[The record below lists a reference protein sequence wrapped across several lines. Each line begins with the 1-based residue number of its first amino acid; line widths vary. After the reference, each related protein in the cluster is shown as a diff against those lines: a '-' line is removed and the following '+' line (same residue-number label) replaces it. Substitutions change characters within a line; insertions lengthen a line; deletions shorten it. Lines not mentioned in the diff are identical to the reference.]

1 MNYQKNRSS
10 ATSNDDLPV
19 RFAEGRGRNLGK
31 AGNKTLEW
39 GKFRKLFEKPTRTKE
54 SFKTYVAM
62 SHEEQ
67 VKLKSIDGWIYRTHV
82 VGASRNA
89 NSGKPTVLWSLDYD
103 YATPELVDRIK
114 MGLVAYGYE
123 YLVHSSRRHTD
134 EKPRIR
140 FWGLFSRPVTNDE
153 YGPLARIIARSID
166 PEMKQVD
173 KVSFRPAQM
182 MFKPTASED
191 GDWFY
196 YHNAGAPADP
206 DVIFA
211 DFEVTDGDWRDLSN
225 LPRCEGE
232 ELREHASK
240 AENPTTKKGP
250 VGDFCRAYDVIEA
263 IEKFDLPYEAT
274 DDNSEKPRF
283 TYTGGTTTNG
293 AVVEDG
299 GLFLYSFHASDPC
312 ADRLVNAFDLV
323 RIHKFGHLDD
333 DQSKDTP
340 PTGLPSWKAMIDFIA
355 DDPEFRRQQA
365 ESRYDQQA
373 MFDDLMDD
381 EPGDDDLQ
389 ADLDEL
395 VGDPKAK
402 RTDWQLGL
410 ECARDGS
417 VTNTVAN
424 LALIIANDARISPC
438 VEFNAFREQVVT
450 RKPLKTR
457 LAVVARISIRDRA
470 NGDVWQDQHTD
481 ALRILLEAPNGPKLP
496 GWGLKPSD
504 RDLQAAIGNAA
515 RLAPFHPVRER
526 LEAVPWD
533 KVPRVEMLFIDF
545 LGAEDNAYHREAARK
560 FMVAAVARA
569 FEPGHKF
576 DFVPIF
582 EGMQGKRKSTFI
594 RVLALDWFEELKGDF
609 GDEKRLVEQMMGAW
623 ILELPELSVL
633 RRSDIE
639 EVKAFV
645 SASHSTV
652 RLSYGRLPRVFL
664 RQCVFM
670 GTTNQD
676 SYLVDDTGNRRWWPV
691 RCEVEEIDTDRL
703 KEVVHQLWA
712 EALHIYRQMRQD
724 QPEGTLS
731 LYLTDPEARRIAG
744 EVQESRRTINDTDA
758 TAGMI
763 QEWLD
768 TPEDSEVFQIVAGE
782 PKFRMATCVAQIWKE
797 ALGGNRVPTTTE
809 SRMIGKSL
817 RKIGWETSRKA
828 ERFPGYGSTKVFKRT
843 PADLARLKKQ
853 RQEDDFDGLV

>member
-10 ATSNDDLPV
+10 ATSNDGFIV
-19 RFAEGRGRNLGK
+19 RFAEGRGSNQGK
-31 AGNKTLEW
+31 ARNTQAELSDFIE
-39 GKFRKLFEKPTRTKE
+39 KFRTPTRTPETLKAYRKLTPDGQKE
-54 SFKTYVAM
+54 LKTVGGWLFRA
-62 SHEEQ
+62 HVEG
-67 VKLKSIDGWIYRTHV
+67 KKRNAKSAKPCNLVTLDIDG
-82 VGASRNA
+82 
-89 NSGKPTVLWSLDYD
+89 
-103 YATPELVDRIK
+103 ATPEFADR
-114 MGLVAYGYE
+114 MLAGCVCPTVE
-123 YLVHSSRRHTD
+123 YFAHSTRSHTD
-134 EKPRIR
+134 ESPRLRI
-140 FWGLFSRPVTNDE
+140 FIAVDPAVTNDE
-153 YGPLARIIARSID
+153 YGPLSRIIARMFD
-166 PEMKQVD
+166 PEMRMVD
-173 KVSFRPAQM
+173 KVSFRPGQM
-182 MFKPTASED
+182 MYLPTCSID
-191 GDWFY
+191 GPYVF
-196 YHNAGAPADP
+196 HRNEGEIIDP
-206 DVIFA
+206 VAVFA

-263 IEKFDLPYEAT
+263 IDKFELPYKAT

-299 GLFLYSFHASDPC
+299 GLFLYSHHGSDPC

-323 RIHKFGHLDD
+323 RIHKFGHLDED
-333 DQSKDTP
+333 ESKDTP

-373 MFDDLMDD
+373 MFDDLVDDD
-381 EPGDDDLQ
+381 EPGDDDDLQ

-395 VGDPKAK
+395 VGDPKTK
-402 RTDWQLGL
+402 RTDWQLSL
-410 ECARDGS
+410 ERARDGS
-417 VTNTVAN
+417 VKDSVAN
-424 LALIIANDARISPC
+424 LATIIANDPRISPC

-457 LAVVARISIRDRA
+457 LAVVARIPIRDRA

-526 LEAVPWD
+526 LAAVPWD
-533 KVPRVEMLFIDF
+533 KVPRVETLFIDF

-712 EALHIYRQMRQD
+712 EALHLYRQMRQD
-724 QPEGTLS
+724 QPEGTLP

-744 EVQESRRTINDTDA
+744 EVQESRRTVNDTDT
-758 TAGMI
+758 TAGVI

-768 TPEDSEVFQIVAGE
+768 TPVLRERMGE
-782 PKFRMATCVAQIWKE
+782 ATYTRMTTCIAQIWWE
-797 ALGGNRVPTTTE
+797 ALGGNKPPTTTE

-817 RKIGWETSRKA
+817 RRIGWDARRKV
-828 ERFPGYGSTKVFKRT
+828 ERFPGYGVTQVFKRT
-843 PADLARLKKQ
+843 FADLARLKKQ

>member
-1 MNYQKNRSS
+1 MNYHEKRSS
-10 ATSNDDLPV
+10 ATSNDDFIV

-31 AGNKTLEW
+31 ADNKTLGW
-39 GKFRKLFEKPTRTKE
+39 GKFRKLFESPSRTKE
-54 SFKTYVAM
+54 SFKAYMGM

-67 VKLKSIDGWIYRTHV
+67 VRLKSIDGWIYRTHV
-82 VGASRNA
+82 AGASRNA
-89 NSGKPTVLWSLDYD
+89 TSGKPTVLWSLDYD

-114 MGLVAYGYE
+114 MGLVAHGYE
-123 YLVHSSRRHTD
+123 YLVHSSRRHTN

-140 FWGLFSRPVTNDE
+140 FWGLFSRPVSNEE
-153 YGPLARIIARSID
+153 YGPLARIIARTID
-166 PEMKQVD
+166 PEMKMVD

-196 YHNAGAPADP
+196 YHNAGAPIDP

-211 DFEVTDGDWRDLSN
+211 DFEATDGDWRDLSN
-225 LPRCEGE
+225 LPHCEGE

-240 AENPTTKKGP
+240 AEDPTTKKGP

-263 IEKFDLPYEAT
+263 IEKFDLPYKAT

-283 TYTGGTTTNG
+283 TYIGGTTTNG

-299 GLFLYSFHASDPC
+299 GLFLYSHHGSDPC

-323 RIHKFGHLDD
+323 RIHKFGHLDED
-333 DQSKDTP
+333 ASKDIPLTR
-340 PTGLPSWKAMIDFIA
+340 LPSWKAMLDFIA

-373 MFDDLMDD
+373 MFDDLVDD

-395 VGDPKAK
+395 VGDPKSK
-402 RTDWQLGL
+402 LLDWQLNL
-410 ECARDGS
+410 ERNRRGDLL
-417 VTNTVAN
+417 NTVAN
-424 LALIIANDARISPC
+424 LALIIANDARIRPC
-438 VEFNAFREQVVT
+438 VEYNEFRDQIVT
-450 RKPLKTR
+450 RKPLKTKM
-457 LAVVARISIRDRA
+457 AVVAKIPIGDRV
-470 NGDVWQDQHTD
+470 NGDLWQDHHTN
-481 ALRILLEAPNGPKLP
+481 ALRIMLEAPAGPKRP

-504 RDLQAAIGNAA
+504 RDLQAAIENAA
-515 RLAPFHPVRER
+515 RLALFHPVRER
-526 LEAVPWD
+526 LAAVPWD
-533 KVPRVEMLFIDF
+533 KVPRVETLFIDF
-545 LGAEDNAYHREAARK
+545 LGAEDNAYHREIALK
-560 FMVAAVARA
+560 FLVAAVARA

-576 DFVPIF
+576 DNVPVI
-582 EGMQGKRKSTFI
+582 EGAQGRRKSTFI
-594 RVLALDWFEELKGDF
+594 RVLALDWFGELRADF
-609 GDEKRLVEQMMGAW
+609 GNEKGLVEQMGGAW

-639 EVKAFV
+639 EAKAFV

-652 RLSYGRLPRVFL
+652 RMAYGRLSKVFP

-670 GTTNQD
+670 GSTNQA

-691 RCEVEEIDTDRL
+691 RCEVEEIDTERL
-703 KEVVHQLWA
+703 KGVVHQLWA
-712 EALHIYRQMRQD
+712 EALHLYRHMRQK
-724 QPEGTLS
+724 QPEGTLP
-731 LYLTDPEARRIAG
+731 LYLTDLEACRIAG
-744 EVQESRRTINDTDA
+744 EVQESRRTVNDTDV
-758 TAGMI
+758 TAGVI

-768 TPEDSEVFQIVAGE
+768 TPVLRERIGE
-782 PKFRMATCVAQIWKE
+782 ATYTRMTTCVAQIWWE
-797 ALGGNRVPTTTE
+797 ALGGNKPPTTTE

-817 RKIGWETSRKA
+817 RKIGWEACRKV
-828 ERFPGYGSTKVFKRT
+828 ERMPGYGVTQIFKRT
-843 PADLARLKKQ
+843 PVDLARLKKQ

>member
-1 MNYQKNRSS
+1 MQARLV
-10 ATSNDDLPV
+10 D
-19 RFAEGRGRNLGK
+19 FIE
-31 AGNKTLEW
+31 
-39 GKFRKLFEKPTRTKE
+39 KFREPTRTPETLKAYRKLSPDE
-54 SFKTYVAM
+54 QKDLKTVA
-62 SHEEQ
+62 
-67 VKLKSIDGWIYRTHV
+67 GWLFRTHV
-82 VGASRNA
+82 ERKKRNA
-89 NSGKPTVLWSLDYD
+89 KSGKPCNLVSLDID
-103 YATPELVDRIK
+103 GATPEFIDRMLAGCVCPTI
-114 MGLVAYGYE
+114 E
-123 YLVHSSRRHTD
+123 YFAHSTRSHTD
-134 EKPRIR
+134 EHPRLRIYI
-140 FWGLFSRPVTNDE
+140 PVYPAVTNDE
-153 YGPLARIIARSID
+153 YGPLARIIARMFD
-166 PEMKQVD
+166 PEMGMVD
-173 KVSFRPAQM
+173 KVSFRPGQM
-182 MFKPTASED
+182 MYLPTCSID
-191 GDWFY
+191 GPYVFHRNEGKIID
-196 YHNAGAPADP
+196 PAKA
-206 DVIFA
+206 FA
-211 DFEVTDGDWRDLSN
+211 DFEVTDGDWRNLSN

-240 AENPTTKKGP
+240 AEDPTTKKGP

-263 IEKFDLPYEAT
+263 IEKFDLPYESV
-274 DDNSEKPRF
+274 DDSSEKPRF
-283 TYTGGTTTNG
+283 TYTDGTTTNG

-299 GLFLYSFHASDPC
+299 GLFLFSHHGSDPC

-323 RIHKFGHLDD
+323 RLHKFGRLDEGE
-333 DQSKDTP
+333 SSDTP
-340 PTGLPSWKAMIDFIA
+340 PTQLPSWKAMLDFIA

-381 EPGDDDLQ
+381 EPAAAGDDDPQ

-402 RTDWQLGL
+402 RTDWQLSL
-410 ECARDGS
+410 ERARDGS

-424 LALIIANDARISPC
+424 LALIIANDRRIAPC

-450 RKPLKTR
+450 RVPLKTR
-457 LAVVARISIRDRA
+457 LAVVARIPIRDRA

-481 ALRILLEAPNGPKLP
+481 ALRILLESPNGPKLS

-526 LEAVPWD
+526 LAAVPWD
-533 KVPRVEMLFIDF
+533 RVPRVETLFIDF
-545 LGAEDNAYHREAARK
+545 LGADDNAYHREAARK
-560 FMVAAVARA
+560 FMVAAIARA

-652 RLSYGRLPRVFL
+652 RLSYGRLPKVFL

-703 KEVVHQLWA
+703 KKVVHQLWA
-712 EALHIYRQMRQD
+712 EALHLYRQMRQD
-724 QPEGTLS
+724 QPEGILP

-744 EVQESRRTINDTDA
+744 EVQESRRTVNDTDI

-768 TPEDSEVFQIVAGE
+768 TPAIRERMGE
-782 PKFRMATCVAQIWKE
+782 ATYIRMTTCIAQIWKE
-797 ALGGNRVPTTTE
+797 ALGGNKPPTTTE
-809 SRMIGKSL
+809 SWMIGKSL
-817 RKIGWETSRKA
+817 RKIGWEARRKV
-828 ERFPGYGSTKVFKRT
+828 ERFPGYGVTQVFKRT
-843 PADLARLKKQ
+843 AADLARLKKH

>member
-1 MNYQKNRSS
+1 MTYHQKRSS
-10 ATSNDDLPV
+10 TTSNDGFIV

-31 AGNKTLEW
+31 ADNKTLEW
-39 GKFRKLFEKPTRTKE
+39 GKFRKLFETPTRTKE
-54 SFKTYVAM
+54 SFKSYMGM

-67 VKLKSIDGWIYRTHV
+67 VRLKSIDGWIYRTHV
-82 VGASRNA
+82 AGASRNA
-89 NSGKPTVLWSLDYD
+89 TSGKPTVLWSLDYD
-103 YATPELVDRIK
+103 YATAELVDRIK
-114 MGLVAYGYE
+114 MGLVAHGYE

-140 FWGLFSRPVTNDE
+140 FWGLFSRPVSNDE
-153 YGPLARIIARSID
+153 YGPLARIIARTID
-166 PEMKQVD
+166 PEMKLVD

-191 GDWFY
+191 GDWLY

-211 DFEVTDGDWRDLSN
+211 DFEVTDGDWRDLLN

-240 AENPTTKKGP
+240 AEDPTTKKGP

-263 IEKFDLPYEAT
+263 IEKFDLPYEPT
-274 DDNSEKPRF
+274 DDSSEKPRF

-299 GLFLYSFHASDPC
+299 GLFLYSHHGSDPC

-333 DQSKDTP
+333 EAKDIA
-340 PTGLPSWKAMIDFIA
+340 PTGLPSWKAMLDFIA
-355 DDPEFRRQQA
+355 DDPEYRRQQA

-373 MFDDLMDD
+373 MFDDLVDGD
-381 EPGDDDLQ
+381 EPGDVGDDDLQ

-395 VGDPKAK
+395 VGDPKTK

-410 ECARDGS
+410 ERTRDGS

-424 LALIIANDARISPC
+424 LATIIANDARISPC

-450 RKPLKTR
+450 RKPLKTK
-457 LAVVARISIRDRA
+457 LAVVARIPIRDRA

-533 KVPRVEMLFIDF
+533 KVPRVETLFVDF
-545 LGAEDNAYHREAARK
+545 LGAEDNPYHREAARK

-576 DFVPIF
+576 DFVPIL
-582 EGMQGKRKSTFI
+582 EGVQGKRKSTFI
-594 RVLALDWFEELKGDF
+594 RVLALDWFEEMKGDF

-652 RLSYGRLPRVFL
+652 RLSYGRLSRVFP

-691 RCEVEEIDTDRL
+691 RCEVEEIDTARL

-712 EALHIYRQMRQD
+712 EALHLYRQMRRD
-724 QPEGTLS
+724 QPEGTLP
-731 LYLTDPEARRIAG
+731 LYLTDPEARRVAG
-744 EVQESRRTINDTDA
+744 EVQESRRTVNDTDA

-768 TPEDSEVFQIVAGE
+768 TPATLGRMDEVTYT
-782 PKFRMATCVAQIWKE
+782 RMATCIAQIWKE
-797 ALGGNRVPTTTE
+797 ALDGNRPPNTTE

-817 RKIGWETSRKA
+817 RKIGWETSRKS
-828 ERFPGYGSTKVFKRT
+828 ERFPGYGITRVFKRT